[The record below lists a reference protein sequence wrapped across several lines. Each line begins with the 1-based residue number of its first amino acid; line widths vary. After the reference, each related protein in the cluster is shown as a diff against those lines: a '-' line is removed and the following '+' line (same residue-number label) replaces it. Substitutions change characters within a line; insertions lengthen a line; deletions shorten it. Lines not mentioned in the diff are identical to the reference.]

1 MRFRRRAVL
10 GILLV
15 LIFCIS
21 IGKENA
27 SGQPAQIDNA
37 QSKLVQ
43 AFVLVQQADIEGASP
58 GQISMLANN
67 LNLALAYKDNATRLF
82 AKNITAS
89 NFYASRSASL
99 SNATS
104 AQALSIASAARTHT
118 FFNQAVAYS
127 IAVAAAFG
135 SALLVLEVHRINDL
149 IRRMRLPRMSLD

>member
-1 MRFRRRAVL
+1 MRFRHQAIL

-15 LIFCIS
+15 LLFCLS
-21 IGKENA
+21 VSKENV

-67 LNLALAYKDNATRLF
+67 LNLALAYEDNATRLF
-82 AKNITAS
+82 PKDITAS
-89 NFYASRSASL
+89 NFYASMSASL

-104 AQALSIASAARTHT
+104 AQALSVASAARTQAL
-118 FFNQAVAYS
+118 FNQAVAYS
-127 IAVAAAFG
+127 LAVSAALG
-135 SALLVLEVHRINDL
+135 SALLALEVHRLDDL
-149 IRRMRLPRMSLD
+149 VRRMRLRRMRLD